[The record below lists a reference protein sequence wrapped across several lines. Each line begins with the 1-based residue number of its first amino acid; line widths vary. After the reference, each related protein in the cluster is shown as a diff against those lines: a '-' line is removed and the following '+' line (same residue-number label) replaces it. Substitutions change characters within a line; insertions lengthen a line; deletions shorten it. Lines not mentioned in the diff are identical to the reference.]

1 MDVVFSPG
9 EKNGKRVSA
18 FVEQRMEK
26 VFCEQSIYIHKQ
38 RISGNSR
45 TRDNQGTR

>member
-1 MDVVFSPG
+1 MVFSPG

-26 VFCEQSIYIHKQ
+26 VFCEQSIYRNNHK
-38 RISGNSR
+38 ISGNNR
-45 TRDNQGTR
+45 TRDI